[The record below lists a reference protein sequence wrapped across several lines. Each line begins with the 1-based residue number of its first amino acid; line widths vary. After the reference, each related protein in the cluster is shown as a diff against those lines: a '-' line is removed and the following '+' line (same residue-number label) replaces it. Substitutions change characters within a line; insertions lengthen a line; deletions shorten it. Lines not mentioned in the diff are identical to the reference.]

1 MLLLRRKLS
10 SMSAKHTYCEPA
22 HQVDFLRTK
31 LIDDAKR
38 SNPQYRG
45 LVHGT
50 MSIVK
55 QEGIFGIYR
64 GLFPVVMV
72 DLYTSLKEGVYVC
85 IDDASRS

>member
-10 SMSAKHTYCEPA
+10 SMNAKHTYCEPA

>member
-1 MLLLRRKLS
+1 MCLAFILDSFRRSNSKNGL
-10 SMSAKHTYCEPA
+10 